1 MRTEIHHPAA
11 PRPPVSVNGVSL
23 APSDIAREAQHHAGA
38 SAQEAWEEA
47 TRALVIRELLL
58 QRARVLGIAA
68 KPVTQDGLRET
79 EDEALIRTLLEQEVR
94 TPKADEATCRRY
106 YDTHRQRFR
115 APDLFEPVHILFRAS
130 RDDNAAYAIAADR
143 AETVLRQVLADPA
156 CFDALART
164 LSDCPS
170 AGDGGRLGQIARGET
185 TPEFEAALL
194 TLGAGETCREPVRT
208 RYGVHVLRLD
218 RRADGA
224 TLPFE
229 QVQER
234 IAAYLEDR
242 VWRHAVAQYVSLL
255 AGAAEI
261 AGHAVPGAASPLL
274 Q

>member
-11 PRPPVSVNGVSL
+11 PRPPVSVNGVCL

-38 SAQEAWEEA
+38 SAQEAWAEA

-58 QRARVLGIAA
+58 QRARALGVVGE
-68 KPVTQDGLRET
+68 PMTQDGLRET
-79 EDEALIRTLLEQEVR
+79 EDEAVIRALLEREVR
-94 TPKADEATCRRY
+94 TPKAGEATCRRY

-115 APDLFEPVHILFRAS
+115 SPDLFEPAHILFRAA
-130 RDDNAAYAIAADR
+130 RDDTAAYAIAVER
-143 AETVLRQVLADPA
+143 AEAALRQVLADPA
-156 CFDALART
+156 CFGALART

-170 AGDGGRLGQIARGET
+170 AEDGGRLGQVARGET

-218 RRADGA
+218 RRSDGA

-229 QVQER
+229 RVHER

-242 VWRHAVAQYVSLL
+242 VWRRAVAQYVSLL
-255 AGAAEI
+255 AGAADI
-261 AGHAVPGAASPLL
+261 AGHAMPGAASPLL